1 MIIDWKDYVDQ
12 IYCIT
17 FHNRSKD
24 YLYEELKRVD
34 ILNSGIYYEFENIS
48 TPFYKILYDTL
59 FGNQFKDTEIL
70 KYSYRYDC
78 TMAHYYCMKHARQN
92 GYKKILILENDVV
105 FLKNKK
111 DIVEILEHSNIVNCF
126 SDKGYIFLGSAAHPI
141 YFYNEERKGGRNTCY
156 QCTKEVDYDILKFN
170 KDITI
175 SGGAAF
181 NIYDDKAYN
190 YFIDFIENKNFD
202 VIDIYYR
209 IYDLNQIN
217 IYFSN
222 TYVCIQEDWFGLF
235 LNACYNYPFDINK
248 KERYLN
254 HIFEDYCEY
263 SDEFDIWAHPLLFNE
278 INQFMYDNSLTEN
291 DYINKINEY
300 KNKINEN
307 NNLT

>member
-1 MIIDWKDYVDQ
+1 MKIDWNKYVDQ

-17 FHNRSKD
+17 FYNRDKTL
-24 YLYEELKRVD
+24 LYNELRRVD
-34 ILNSGIYYEFENIS
+34 ILDSGIFYEFENIS
-48 TPFYKILYDTL
+48 TPFYKILYNTL
-59 FGNQFKDTEIL
+59 FGDKFKGNKIL
-70 KYSYRYDC
+70 EYSYRYDC
-78 TMAHYYCMKHARQN
+78 TMAHYYCMKHAQQN

-126 SDKGYIFLGSAAHPI
+126 SDKGYIFLGSAAHSI
-141 YFYNEERKGGRNTCY
+141 YSYDVERQNNRNTCY
-156 QCTKEVDYDILKFN
+156 QCTKEVDYDILKFS

-190 YFIDFIENKNFD
+190 YFINFIENKNFD
-202 VIDIYYR
+202 VIDIYHR

-235 LNACYNYPFDINK
+235 LNATYNYDFCENNK
-248 KERYLN
+248 EKYLN
-254 HIFEDYCEY
+254 HIFEDFNNFAEEQ
-263 SDEFDIWAHPLLFNE
+263 DKWAHPLLFKE
-278 INQFMYDNSLTEN
+278 INERMFNNSLTEN
-291 DYINKINEY
+291 DYINKINE
-300 KNKINEN
+300 N